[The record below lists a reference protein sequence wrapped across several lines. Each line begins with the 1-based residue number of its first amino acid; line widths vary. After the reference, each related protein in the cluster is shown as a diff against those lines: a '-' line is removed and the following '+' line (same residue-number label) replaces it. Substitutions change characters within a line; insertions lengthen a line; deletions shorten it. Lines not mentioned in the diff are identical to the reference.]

1 VNDDLSVA
9 SANANGGLGDAYLK
23 FVNVGRLLKLPQYAL
38 NLRVGQF
45 ELELPFTQERTIWTS
60 PYDIYLQSNIGAMN
74 AAFPQQF
81 INNHYALAE
90 TGRGV
95 ELSGGRHTGGYNY
108 SLAFINQTTGGQ
120 VGSSPYVPT
129 AVGSSHGGLGVQ
141 SDADIK
147 DIYASFN
154 YRFNLERDKASRNA
168 IQAAG
173 STGPRDHTYLNV
185 GALYFYGRS
194 DQRLLGISTNNTATV
209 LTAREPFYRVGGNMT
224 FNYRCCLQ
232 FNALYMFGH
241 DMNLL
246 PVDVTGALIPLQSLG
261 QVSPAGFVQG
271 TAATFSGG
279 FADVEWL
286 AYPWMMLMMRY
297 DGVNSNSDRVNA
309 LITNPSFTGSPFNAA
324 FASTRNRFTPAVQFL
339 IHANIKASVEY
350 QFRPSQSV
358 TVLTNPATGQPVALT
373 PFHTNTLVVGLDFA
387 Y

>member
-1 VNDDLSVA
+1 
-9 SANANGGLGDAYLK
+9 
-23 FVNVGRLLKLPQYAL
+23 
-38 NLRVGQF
+38 
-45 ELELPFTQERTIWTS
+45 
-60 PYDIYLQSNIGAMN
+60 
-74 AAFPQQF
+74 
-81 INNHYALAE
+81 
-90 TGRGV
+90 
-95 ELSGGRHTGGYNY
+95 
-108 SLAFINQTTGGQ
+108 
-120 VGSSPYVPT
+120 
-129 AVGSSHGGLGVQ
+129 
-141 SDADIK
+141 
-147 DIYASFN
+147 
-154 YRFNLERDKASRNA
+154 
-168 IQAAG
+168 
-173 STGPRDHTYLNV
+173 
-185 GALYFYGRS
+185 
-194 DQRLLGISTNNTATV
+194 
-209 LTAREPFYRVGGNMT
+209 MT